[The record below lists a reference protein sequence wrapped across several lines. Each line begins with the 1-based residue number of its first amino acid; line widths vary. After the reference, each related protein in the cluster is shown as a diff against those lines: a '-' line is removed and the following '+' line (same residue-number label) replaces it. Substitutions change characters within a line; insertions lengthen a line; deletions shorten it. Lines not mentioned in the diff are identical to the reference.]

1 MYMKKKANAFRSPLV
16 FDEEDEKLKS
26 LDSVQM
32 ALVELYAY
40 EMQSVDAIERMTDV
54 DSSYIGSW
62 IAQIKFILSGEAVA
76 LENTADEAKAAVAM
90 IIFQMRYMKIHMK
103 IQTMIM
109 NSMMNRMMSQKNT
122 AMNMMSRRL

>member
-1 MYMKKKANAFRSPLV
+1 M